1 MEKTGIKKI
10 LFITILVAT
19 LLLVIDQD
27 IFAQCAMCRA
37 TVENNLKSGASSV
50 GAGLN
55 TGILYLMAF
64 PYILLSVIAFV
75 WYRNYKKTKGM
86 AHSA

>member
-1 MEKTGIKKI
+1 MTMKKI
-10 LFITILVAT
+10 LFVTIFVVA
-19 LLLVIDQD
+19 LLLILDQD

-37 TVENNLKSGASSV
+37 TVENNLNSGASSI

-64 PYILLSVIAFV
+64 PYILLSVIAFI
-75 WYRNYKKTKGM
+75 WYRNYKKSKI
-86 AHSA
+86 A

>member
-1 MEKTGIKKI
+1 MTMKKI

-37 TVENNLKSGASSV
+37 TVENNLNSGASSI

-55 TGILYLMAF
+55 SGILYLMAF
-64 PYILLSVIAFV
+64 PYVLLSIVAFV
-75 WYRNYKKTKGM
+75 WYRTYRK
-86 AHSA
+86 AHGA